1 MSYRVALIGAGMIA
15 NAGHIPAWKNL
26 APQVEIVGVY
36 NHHLERALNTARRHD
51 IPHAYDDC
59 ARMLADLEP
68 DIVSVT
74 TPNAWHKPYVIQAL
88 RGGAHV
94 FCDKPIATRYADALE
109 MYRAAE
115 ETGRTLMVSQTSR
128 FSNHAE
134 AAYEMAASGQLGEI
148 YYAECSALRRR
159 GVPTWGRFHLKADSG
174 GGPLF
179 DIGVHTLDTLLW
191 IMGNPAVIAASGACY
206 TKLANRDE
214 GLVTSLAESGAPV
227 GVYDPRP
234 FTPDEFDVEDLG
246 IGFLRLETGAT
257 ITLKASWAAN
267 VPPGTG
273 GTLLL
278 GVKGGLRLNP
288 LTLITN
294 LGRYQADVT
303 PQVPPMPNIPFY
315 GHWKAAAH
323 LLRVLDGQ
331 EALRVQPAEVLNVLG
346 ALEALYRSAE
356 QGREIRL
363 DQADKGRM
371 TPGA

>member
-1 MSYRVALIGAGMIA
+1 
-15 NAGHIPAWKNL
+15 
-26 APQVEIVGVY
+26 
-36 NHHLERALNTARRHD
+36 
-51 IPHAYDDC
+51 
-59 ARMLADLEP
+59 MLADLEP

-88 RGGAHV
+88 QAGAHV
-94 FCDKPIATRYADALE
+94 FCEKPIATTYDDALE
-109 MYRAAE
+109 MVRIAE
-115 ETGRTLMVSQTSR
+115 RVERTLMISQTSR
-128 FSNHAE
+128 FSNAAE
-134 AAYEMAASGQLGEI
+134 AAFEFAAAGQLGEV

-191 IMGNPAVIAASGACY
+191 IMGNPAVVAVSGACY

-214 GLVTSLAESGAPV
+214 GLITSLADSGAPV

-246 IGFLRLETGAT
+246 IGFLRLDTGAT
-257 ITLKASWAAN
+257 IAVKASWAAN
-267 VPPGTG
+267 VPAGTG

-278 GVKGGLRLNP
+278 GTRGGLRLNP
-288 LTLITN
+288 LTLITT

-323 LLRVLDGQ
+323 MIRVLDGKQ
-331 EALRVQPAEVLNVLG
+331 ELRVQPAEVLNVIR
-346 ALEALYRSAE
+346 ALEALYRSSAE
-356 QGREIRL
+356 GREIRL
-363 DQADKGRM
+363 D
-371 TPGA
+371 